1 MGKKGHK
8 KQLLAEY
15 RRWQSYCVTTWIA
28 IVAFAVTQYD
38 RINNVLLWLSGI
50 SAIILLLF
58 IMILALKIKK
68 SIDEIRK
75 L

>member
-15 RRWQSYCVTTWIA
+15 RRWQSYCITTWIA
-28 IVAFAVTQYD
+28 IVAFVVTQYD

-50 SAIILLLF
+50 SAIILLFF
-58 IMILALKIKK
+58 IIILALKIKK